1 MKNTATAVVPGSL
14 SAISQ
19 STGQPLAESFLAAD
33 AMILMDVS
41 GSMASQDSRDNLSR
55 YEVALQELAKLQRD
69 MPGRLAVVAFSGK
82 TELIPGGIPP
92 FFGGGTDLAGALR
105 FAKIADVDG
114 MKFVVVSDGR
124 PNDEKAALAVA
135 RTIKA
140 PISTVYVGPENGLG
154 RDFLERLA
162 AANRGTFGTSTCAV
176 ELAATVKLMLAA
188 KAGDSK

>member
-1 MKNTATAVVPGSL
+1 MENSTTAIVPGSL

-19 STGQPLAESFLAAD
+19 ITGQPLAESFLAAD

-55 YEVALQELAKLQRD
+55 YDVALQELAKLQRD
-69 MPGRLAVVAFSGK
+69 MPGRLAVVAFSSK

-124 PNDEKAALAVA
+124 PNDEADAMAVA
-135 RTIKA
+135 RTIEA
-140 PISTVYVGPENGLG
+140 TISCVYVGPENGLG
-154 RDFLERLA
+154 RAFLKRLA

-176 ELAATVKLMLAA
+176 NLAETVTLLLKS
-188 KAGDSK
+188 GS

>member
-1 MKNTATAVVPGSL
+1 MNNAIVSGSL
-14 SAISQ
+14 SAVSQ

-33 AMILMDVS
+33 AMIIVDTS
-41 GSMASQDSRDNLSR
+41 GSMGAQDSRDNQSR

-69 MPGRLAVVAFSGK
+69 MPGRLAVVAFSSK
-82 TELIPGGIPP
+82 TELAPGGIPP

-114 MKFVVVSDGR
+114 IKFVVVSDGR

-135 RTIKA
+135 STIKA

-154 RDFLERLA
+154 RGFLKRLA

-176 ELAATVKLMLAA
+176 NLAATVRLML
-188 KAGDSK
+188 KAGGGSK